1 LGSLSIKTN
10 LTILIVLTVFVPLIL
25 FGLIWYEQSTKVI
38 EKNATRSSVQIV
50 GQLNHHLDYY
60 FNDLER
66 NTLPIFT
73 HPLIQQLLKVETEDL
88 YNRFYLRRQIKKEVI
103 PSLLFSR
110 PDISGISIVSNDGL
124 NVTSFGSTSGRIY
137 TSKNLQG
144 DNYKILGVSQT
155 GEPILTVARKLI
167 DKTSYQSTGLLLID
181 IKLNQL
187 SKIINDTQLGK
198 TGMISIVNSDG
209 AIIYHQEKTLLSK
222 KIPAS
227 DLKQYLLETNGS
239 VIKSDAKGEKIVT
252 FNHSPLTNLI
262 TIAEVPKKE
271 LMGELLHLRNIAIV
285 SIILIT
291 FISLLVIVAFS
302 FKLIKSLTNLQK
314 KMKEVEMGNLHVRAD
329 EGKKDEIGRL
339 NRSFNTMVNE
349 MERLIEDVH
358 KSELKEK
365 EMVIKQREA
374 VLQSMQFQ
382 VNPHFLYNTLEIIN
396 SHAIVEGNV
405 TISRMSTALA
415 DIFRYAVEGH
425 QYQVTLYEEM
435 ENIMSFIEIQKERY
449 RYLKVE
455 IVLDETTIPKVNA
468 IKLILQ
474 PIVENAFKHGYEA
487 NKIKPE
493 YLKIAGQQYENY
505 YLLEIVD
512 KGKGMRPEDV
522 SNFNHAFELRDFDQI
537 NTINYEMLSKGIG
550 LWNVHFRLRSS
561 YGYPYGINIKEST
574 QTGTVIQIKLPLN
587 MN

>member
-1 LGSLSIKTN
+1 MSIKTK
-10 LTILIVLTVFVPLIL
+10 LTILIVLTVFVPFIL
-25 FGLIWYEQSTKVI
+25 FGVIWYEQSTKVI
-38 EKNATRSSVQIV
+38 EKNATQSSVQIV
-50 GQLNHHLDYY
+50 GQLNHHLEYY

-73 HPLIQQLLKVETEDL
+73 HPLIQQLLKAETDDL

-110 PDISGISIVSNDGL
+110 PDIAGIAIVSNDGL
-124 NVTSFGSTSGRIY
+124 NVTSYGSTSGNKY
-137 TSKNLQG
+137 TVKDLQ
-144 DNYKILGVSQT
+144 DENYRILGVSNS
-155 GEPILTVARKLI
+155 GEPILTIARKLI

-209 AIIYHQEKTLLSK
+209 VIIYHQDKTKLGK
-222 KIPAS
+222 KISNA
-227 DLKQYLLETNGS
+227 DLKQYLLDADGS
-239 VIKSDAKGEKIVT
+239 VIKTDAKGEKIVT
-252 FNHSPLTNLI
+252 FNLSPLTNLI

-271 LMGELLHLRNIAIV
+271 LMGELLHLRNIA
-285 SIILIT
+285 SIAIIFIT
-291 FISLLVIVAFS
+291 IFSLLIIVVFS
-302 FKLIKSLTNLQK
+302 FKLIKSLTSLQS
-314 KMKEVEMGNLHVRAD
+314 KMKEVEMGNLQIRAD

-339 NRSFNTMVNE
+339 NSSFNTMVME

-365 EMVIKQREA
+365 EILLKQREA

-396 SHAIVEGNV
+396 SHAIVEGNM

-425 QYQVTLYEEM
+425 HYQVTLYQEM
-435 ENIMSFIEIQKERY
+435 ENIKSFIEIQKERY
-449 RYLKVE
+449 HYLKVE
-455 IVLDETTIPKVNA
+455 IVLDDTPISKVNA
-468 IKLILQ
+468 IRLILQ

-487 NKIKPE
+487 HKIKPD
-493 YLKIAGQQYENY
+493 YLKIAGQQYETY
-505 YLLEIVD
+505 YLLEITD
-512 KGKGMRPEDV
+512 KGKGMAFESI
-522 SNFNHAFELRDFDQI
+522 SNFNHAFELRDLEQM

-550 LWNVHFRLRSS
+550 LWNVHFRIRSS
-561 YGYPYGINIKEST
+561 FGYPYGIYIKEST
-574 QTGTVIQIKLPLN
+574 QSGTIIQIKLPLN
-587 MN
+587 TN